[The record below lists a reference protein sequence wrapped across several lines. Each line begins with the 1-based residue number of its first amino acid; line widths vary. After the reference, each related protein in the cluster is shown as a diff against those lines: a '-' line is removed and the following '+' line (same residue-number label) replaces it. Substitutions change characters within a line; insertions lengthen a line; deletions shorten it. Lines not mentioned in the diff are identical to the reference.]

1 MEGFGPVRL
10 LLDTH
15 IWLWSLL
22 DPSKLSR
29 RVRTAVKRTE
39 NDLWL
44 SPISVWEL
52 HVLAERG
59 RIKLDAEPRRW
70 LAEAL
75 SKTPA
80 REATLNFE
88 VAMRSREILLPHP
101 DPADR
106 FLVATALVYD
116 LTLVTADEILLQAK
130 VCAVL
135 ANQ

>member
-1 MEGFGPVRL
+1 MRL

-29 RVRTAVKRTE
+29 RVRTAAKRTE
-39 NDLWL
+39 NELWL

-52 HVLAERG
+52 LVLAERG

-116 LTLVTADEILLQAK
+116 LTLVTADETLLQAK

-135 ANQ
+135 ANR